1 MSMIVTKYT
10 HIFSMSEIKLQK
22 DELDIARARRQHRAA
37 FGCIIRDNIVKIMD
51 ATNDQR
57 AHWLRAIDV
66 PASYT
71 TEVSKE
77 IALFKY
83 AILRGMHP

>member
-1 MSMIVTKYT
+1 MNMFTTKYT

-22 DELDIARARRQHRAA
+22 DELELARVRRQHRAA
-37 FGCIIRDNIVKIMD
+37 FGCIIRDNIVRIME
-51 ATNDQR
+51 ATNDCR
-57 AHWLRAIDV
+57 AHWLSAIDV

-77 IALFKY
+77 IALFRYSISRK
-83 AILRGMHP
+83 MHP